1 VLTIVEALRR
11 LDGGKPTRAVIH
23 EQVLLHLAALVILY
37 AGSEGRTATGTELTF
52 WALVLNDHLDQPEPK
67 DSRLSGEEV
76 LVADIIRIS
85 RFNWSHDRAAL
96 FARMQQIFKLQ
107 PHRGPWK
114 APEQWD
120 EFKRSA
126 FDMSAD
132 EFLETCLG
140 PLAFLSVIWGGK
152 GTNGTIPGPIVG
164 PSKWLEGTGRHGS
177 ALAKSFLQS
186 LTTDRE
192 QLQGLL
198 EKMPS
203 GLPQLPSAFYLK
215 PLVRLD
221 EDRLVALSPLLLLE
235 QLRVGLWGRLRAAA
249 GKKGAGVSSQD
260 WTSTFGDLF
269 EMWCGQV
276 ATIAAGSPKFSGK
289 LVPQLVPGDAGQF
302 EDVIVEGD
310 GCVILF
316 SVKATLVREDVAKV
330 GASRSEVIQWYDRFL
345 FAEEN
350 KKSREHKAAGAIRLL
365 QEKVSKIRAGTS
377 PFPADAEII
386 PVLVTFDEFAP
397 HPNVCK
403 WILRLCRERNMLQGE
418 GIRSITLASTDE
430 FESLMSLASHGSP
443 LVDLLRKKTSDVET
457 RLMKLDSFLYREA
470 GGSGSLLRMKF
481 LADEFNSF
489 TDRMRKAMGF

>member
-1 VLTIVEALRR
+1 M
-11 LDGGKPTRAVIH
+11 
-23 EQVLLHLAALVILY
+23 ILY

-67 DSRLSGEEV
+67 GSRLSDEEV

-120 EFKRSA
+120 EYKRSA

-152 GTNGTIPGPIVG
+152 GKDGTIPGPIVG
-164 PSKWLEGTGRHGS
+164 PSKWLEGTGQHDN

-198 EKMPS
+198 KKMPS

-235 QLRVGLWGRLRAAA
+235 QLRVGLWGPSGLPQGRRERAYRHKT
-249 GKKGAGVSSQD
+249 GPRPSETCSKCGVDRSQRSRPAHPSSRAS
-260 WTSTFGDLF
+260 WFHSS
-269 EMWCGQV
+269 CP
-276 ATIAAGSPKFSGK
+276 AT
-289 LVPQLVPGDAGQF
+289 
-302 EDVIVEGD
+302 
-310 GCVILF
+310 
-316 SVKATLVREDVAKV
+316 
-330 GASRSEVIQWYDRFL
+330 
-345 FAEEN
+345 
-350 KKSREHKAAGAIRLL
+350 
-365 QEKVSKIRAGTS
+365 
-377 PFPADAEII
+377 PAD
-386 PVLVTFDEFAP
+386 
-397 HPNVCK
+397 
-403 WILRLCRERNMLQGE
+403 RGRGRRG
-418 GIRSITLASTDE
+418 
-430 FESLMSLASHGSP
+430 
-443 LVDLLRKKTSDVET
+443 
-457 RLMKLDSFLYREA
+457 
-470 GGSGSLLRMKF
+470 
-481 LADEFNSF
+481 
-489 TDRMRKAMGF
+489 